1 MAKVGRV
8 MIVKAVREGLGRFI
22 VLVNY
27 LTRPT
32 KIERPVRIQQEVDA
46 SAKTLSLY
54 QFYACPFCVK
64 TRRTIHRLNVPISFV
79 DAQGNQQ
86 NREDLLT
93 GGGAIKVP
101 CLRIDEDN
109 KITWMYES
117 NNIISYLNDR
127 FDDTKQAGSAIL

>member
-1 MAKVGRV
+1 

-32 KIERPVRIQQEVDA
+32 KIERPVRDQQAVDA
-46 SAKTLSLY
+46 SAKGLSLY

-64 TRRTIHRLNVPISFV
+64 TRRAIHRLNVPVSLI
-79 DAQGNQQ
+79 DAQGDQQ

-101 CLRIDEDN
+101 CLRIEENN

-117 NNIISYLNDR
+117 NSIISYLNGR
-127 FDDTKQAGSAIL
+127 FDDTLKTDEQSGSSIH

>member
-1 MAKVGRV
+1 MAKVGKV
-8 MIVKAVREGLGRFI
+8 MIVKVVREGLGRFI

-32 KIERPVRIQQEVDA
+32 KIERPVRVQQEIDA
-46 SAKTLSLY
+46 SAKALSLY

-101 CLRIDEDN
+101 CLRIDENN
-109 KITWMYES
+109 KTTWMYES